1 MNQQINEVLNEF
13 AEELNIL
20 LEAKTVEEALYGLV
34 AYLHNGLKIQNEVVL
49 RFGDKVI
56 AQHSRSVSAS
66 QILFRFRA
74 AASSGAE
81 KENGARSDRVDPRAE
96 KGGEVDREKGCV
108 DRRVPSGENAV

>member
-34 AYLHNGLKIQNEVVL
+34 AYLHNGLKILNEVVL

-56 AQHSRSVSAS
+56 A
-66 QILFRFRA
+66 
-74 AASSGAE
+74 
-81 KENGARSDRVDPRAE
+81 
-96 KGGEVDREKGCV
+96 
-108 DRRVPSGENAV
+108 